1 MTGDVKSLGR
11 AAQGLLILGRN
22 EELTHLSVCGI
33 ARLHSSPSAVV
44 TLVSGSLEVAM
55 KSLLVVCAFSVRQIQ
70 AIHLTFFGT
79 FDTFVVHRPLGIFVA
94 SFSCALLFYVI
105 LQEHIKPI
113 GFVLGL
119 VKANTICFW
128 LIALRSFT

>member
-33 ARLHSSPSAVV
+33 ARLHSSLLAV

-55 KSLLVVCAFSVRQIQ
+55 KSLLVVCAFSGKFRQYI
-70 AIHLTFFGT
+70 
-79 FDTFVVHRPLGIFVA
+79 
-94 SFSCALLFYVI
+94 
-105 LQEHIKPI
+105 
-113 GFVLGL
+113 
-119 VKANTICFW
+119 
-128 LIALRSFT
+128 